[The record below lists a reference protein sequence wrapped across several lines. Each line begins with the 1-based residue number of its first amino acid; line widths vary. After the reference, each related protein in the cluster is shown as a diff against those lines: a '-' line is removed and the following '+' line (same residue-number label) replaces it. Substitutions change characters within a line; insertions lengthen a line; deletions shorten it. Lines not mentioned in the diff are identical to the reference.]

1 MTAWRRD
8 QMGGIMSPVS
18 APTMPALS
26 RSERGADIVQL
37 HREVGIALVPADVS
51 FHAAPNTA
59 AHKGE

>member
-1 MTAWRRD
+1 
-8 QMGGIMSPVS
+8 MGGIMSPVS